1 MNTLTNPNSS
11 SITFYCPNYLKNTF
25 DELVKFKR
33 LSRTSIIN
41 YLMEEYVRKEHKSLK
56 EDNQLSKLINDVK
69 LRNHKNK
76 YPSKVDISTKPTQWS
91 VQKKSDD
98 YEPPMIPS
106 VNDWEDDLLKL

>member
-1 MNTLTNPNSS
+1 MNTVNNPNSS

-76 YPSKVDISTKPTQWS
+76 YSPKVNEPTKPTQWS
-91 VQKKSDD
+91 VQKRTDD

-106 VNDWEDDLLKL
+106 FDDDNDWRIKL